1 MFTDRYGLPLSTASR
16 AAADAWGA
24 GLDAFLTAAPDVE
37 GVFAQ
42 AVAADPDFALGHLG
56 IARAHQ
62 AFGRMGQAREAL
74 AKARAV
80 AHTASARE
88 RAHIDAIGHLIDG
101 RGAEGAAAI
110 RAHLADHPR
119 DALMAQPYM
128 GVFGL
133 IGFSGL
139 PGREAE
145 LLAFLTTLAPHYG
158 DDWWFQGQMAFA
170 RMEAG
175 QVAQAEAH
183 IERSLAARPDNAH
196 GAHVRAHLYYEV
208 GETGAGRAFLS
219 DWMSGYARGGLMHCH
234 NSWHVALWA
243 LAEGDEAGMWAI
255 VDRDLSPEVSVS
267 PSLNILTD
275 LASLYCRADMAGID
289 VPAERWHALSQYA
302 AHTFPNPGMAFADVH
317 AALAHAMAGQGDA
330 LARIV
335 SDAKGPAADITRA
348 CAEGFGALAAQD
360 WPSALAH
367 LLVVMRDHAR
377 LGGSRAQRDLIEY
390 AVATT
395 LLRMGRGEEAQR
407 LLTLRR
413 PLTDKGR
420 AVSGLDQGAGNALT

>member
-1 MFTDRYGLPLSTASR
+1 MLSDRYGLPLSTASR
-16 AAADAWGA
+16 AAADAWAA

-37 GVFAQ
+37 TVFAQ
-42 AVAADPDFALGHLG
+42 AVEADPGFALGYLG

-62 AFGRMGQAREAL
+62 AFGRIGQARDAL
-74 AKARAV
+74 ARARAV
-80 AHTASARE
+80 AE
-88 RAHIDAIGHLIDG
+88 RASPREQAHISAIGHLIEG

-145 LLAFLTTLAPHYG
+145 MLAFVTVLAPHYG

-183 IERSLAARPDNAH
+183 IERSLAARPDNAN

-219 DWMSGYARGGLMHCH
+219 DWMRGYGRGGLMHCH

-243 LAEGDEAGMWAI
+243 LAEGDEAGLWAI
-255 VDRDLSPEVSVS
+255 VDQDLRPEVSVS

-275 LASLYCRADMAGID
+275 LASLYCRAEMAGID
-289 VPAERWHALSQYA
+289 VPADRWQALSHYA
-302 AHTFPNPGMAFADVH
+302 AQTFPKPGMAFADVH
-317 AALAHAMAGQGDA
+317 AALAHAMAGQGAA

-335 SDAKGPAADITRA
+335 TDASGPAAVITRA
-348 CAEGFGALAAQD
+348 CAKGFGALAAQD
-360 WPSALAH
+360 WPRALTH
-367 LLVVMRDHAR
+367 LLVVMQDHAC

-390 AVATT
+390 AVAST
-395 LLRMGRGEEAQR
+395 LLRMGRGNEARR
-407 LLTLRR
+407 LLGLRR
-413 PLTDKGR
+413 PLTDTGC
-420 AVSGLDQGAGNALT
+420 AVSGLIAA